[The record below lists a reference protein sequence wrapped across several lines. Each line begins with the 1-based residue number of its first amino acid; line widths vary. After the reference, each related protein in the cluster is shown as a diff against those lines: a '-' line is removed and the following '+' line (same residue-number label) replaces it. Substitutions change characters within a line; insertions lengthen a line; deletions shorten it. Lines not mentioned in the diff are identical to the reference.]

1 MNAAW
6 LTDIVTESKTLMQ
19 KAQIWSTDKT
29 QSYLFSITIFSDV
42 VLLSSV
48 SGKKS
53 LDIQRAAGADI
64 IEAVRMCAGWAPK
77 LMYAASTE
85 PGIWRVINVIMD
97 TASSHTVPGY
107 DITSQC
113 HILAFFDYLTLKTKA
128 LDIVNA
134 WIYSPSNTALHS
146 EDLSH
151 LQSAMRTPHLK
162 INFLLYPSQYFYA
175 SLEFISFSIKKEVPK
190 YMFQISIMSAGICF
204 YIEFFFDKHL
214 HSKCEISIN
223 CNI

>member
-77 LMYAASTE
+77 LMYAASTV
-85 PGIWRVINVIMD
+85 PGIWKVINVNMD

-113 HILAFFDYLTLKTKA
+113 HILAFFDYLTLKTKT
-128 LDIVNA
+128 LVIVNT
-134 WIYSPSNTALHS
+134 WN
-146 EDLSH
+146 
-151 LQSAMRTPHLK
+151 
-162 INFLLYPSQYFYA
+162 
-175 SLEFISFSIKKEVPK
+175 
-190 YMFQISIMSAGICF
+190 
-204 YIEFFFDKHL
+204 
-214 HSKCEISIN
+214 
-223 CNI
+223 